1 MADYSKATCDCGL
14 VEIKLS
20 LPIGVENAE
29 RCSCS
34 ICSRKFATFIGVHL
48 DELEV
53 IKGKIGSQIEY
64 QQSKGS

>member
-1 MADYSKATCDCGL
+1 MTADAKATCHCGS
-14 VEIKLS
+14 VEIKLT
-20 LPIGVENAE
+20 LPNGIEKAE